1 MIIKKKVVV
10 RNLTFISAFILL
22 ISCTPEKK
30 IYNRK
35 YSESKELDYEV
46 VYVCPSECSSG
57 MNYYMEGKCD
67 ICHDNLIKQE

>member
-30 IYNRK
+30 ITNKK
-35 YSESKELDYEV
+35 YSESKELDYDL
-46 VYVCPSECSSG
+46 YVCPSECSNG
-57 MNYYMEGKCD
+57 MTYYMEGKCD